1 MTFVMKWQTLTAE
14 ELERI
19 LDEAVRAA
27 YQRQGRGDNGRA

>member
-1 MTFVMKWQTLTAE
+1 MTFVLKWETLTTE

-27 YQRQGRGDNGRA
+27 YQRKEKETK